1 MDAAAVIKKSAADG
15 VRQHLGRIS
24 CILIPLIMWFA
35 PLPIESA
42 TKHGLAIASF
52 MLIAWI
58 IEPIDH
64 AVTGLIGCFLFWAL
78 GVVQF
83 GVAFSGFANATTW
96 FLFGATLIGIVATK
110 SGLARRLA
118 YYVVLRVG
126 TTYPRILLGLIVT
139 DFLLTLVVPSGIAR
153 IAILAAIA
161 LGLVEAFR
169 LQPGSNVARGIFL
182 IITYTAALFDKMI
195 IAGASSITA
204 RGFIE
209 SVGGVDVQWSQ
220 WFVAF
225 LPCDIVTIVAAWLL
239 TLWLFPPEKIELK
252 GGEKFLREEL
262 RNLGKLSTMEV
273 RAAILLAS
281 ATLLWMTDFIHHISS
296 AKIGLGIGLAALL
309 PYFGILR
316 SDDLKKINYLPVF
329 FVASALGM
337 ANVLIATKSLD
348 FLTNIVFAWMQPLM
362 TNVFTST
369 AVLYWT
375 AFVYHIFLSSDI
387 AMLGTSMPMLM
398 NFAKTHNLN
407 PLSLGMIWTFGSAG
421 KIFVYQSAVL
431 IVGYSYGYFNGRDLL
446 RIGLL
451 LTLVEFVVILLIV
464 PLYWPM
470 IGIH

>member
-1 MDAAAVIKKSAADG
+1 MDATAVIKKSAADG
-15 VRQHLGRIS
+15 VRQHLGRIF
-24 CILIPLIMWFA
+24 CILVPLIIWFA
-35 PLPIESA
+35 PLPIEPA

-83 GVAFSGFANATTW
+83 GVAFSGFANPTTW

-153 IAILAAIA
+153 IAILGAIA